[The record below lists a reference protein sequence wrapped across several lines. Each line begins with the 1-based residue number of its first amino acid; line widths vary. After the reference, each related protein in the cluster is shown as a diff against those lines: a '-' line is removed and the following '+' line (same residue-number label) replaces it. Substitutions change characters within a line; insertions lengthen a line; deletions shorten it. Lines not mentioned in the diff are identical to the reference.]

1 MTHYCIVSLLFFML
15 TTRGIFQSNFCN
27 EKFLDKTPSQP
38 IAGYSGTSLSSQLQ
52 RRLRSGGSWFQASP
66 GKKKFYK
73 ISSQGKKLGVVAQAC
88 HPSASRAWKIGFWS
102 RLPWAKIETLP
113 E

>member
-73 ISSQGKKLGVVAQAC
+73 ITSQRKKAGRGGTGLSSQRQQGMENRILVQTTLGKN
-88 HPSASRAWKIGFWS
+88 
-102 RLPWAKIETLP
+102 
-113 E
+113 